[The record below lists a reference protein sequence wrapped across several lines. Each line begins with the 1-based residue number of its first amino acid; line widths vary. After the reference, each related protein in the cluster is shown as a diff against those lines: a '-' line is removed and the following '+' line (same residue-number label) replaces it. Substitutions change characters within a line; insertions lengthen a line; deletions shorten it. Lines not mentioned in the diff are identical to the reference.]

1 MQPGSRR
8 RGVSEHMKPP
18 QLCDVGNWWEAGALT
33 SQTQFSAFM
42 TQSSKRL
49 LTLKLSQSPRPA
61 EPRLG
66 PEALLAWLIVPG
78 SIGGKPPHKESLSSE
93 SSVMLTSRVLE
104 HFKLFSFKDF
114 V

>member
-1 MQPGSRR
+1 
-8 RGVSEHMKPP
+8 MKPP

-33 SQTQFSAFM
+33 SQTQRKFSAFM

-49 LTLKLSQSPRPA
+49 LTLKQSQSPRPA

-66 PEALLAWLIVPG
+66 PEALVAWLTVPG
-78 SIGGKPPHKESLSSE
+78 SIGRKPSHKESLSGE